1 MTYYTEQNGYHVI
14 SNISYVTETNTSS
27 ETECSCETECLCDSC
42 CEEEV
47 DLPEIGNFVD

>member
-14 SNISYVTETNTSS
+14 SNISYATETNTSS
-27 ETECSCETECLCDSC
+27 ETECSCDNS